1 MQGIKNLKEISR
13 EKAVE
18 LLWREGVLDF
28 KLSEPQKII
37 KKGIVEDATKI
48 SVVMCA
54 RRLGKTYLMLTMA
67 FEVCLKTPGAIVKYV
82 FPKQKAA
89 KRNIF
94 PEIRKIA
101 MDCPKDLMPE
111 LKVADL
117 LVQFPNGSQIQLA
130 GCDSGNIENIRGGN
144 SHLNIVD
151 EAGFAD
157 DLKYAVRSVLAPT
170 TKLTKGRTILVST
183 PSRSEN
189 HEFIQDFVL
198 PYMAEDRIKVFSIF
212 DNPQFTE
219 AIIKD
224 ALDDYPEG
232 EKDPEF
238 RREYMCEIIR
248 NAEKA
253 ILPSFNTEAE
263 LEIVTDQ
270 YVRPVYYDPYVSFDI
285 GGVDLSA
292 ILFAY
297 YDYENACLVVE
308 DELIADGTTNTEIL
322 AALIQEKEKQ
332 LWENPLDKSQ
342 IPPYLRV
349 IDTNN
354 KILATDL
361 QKLHGL
367 TFTPVKKDQKQAA
380 INSLDVAISR
390 RQIKIHPRCKHLIY
404 HMKMAEWNKSQ
415 SDFKRLKDSPS
426 GKIRGG
432 HADALAA
439 MVYLHRSIVKSHN
452 PFPSGYGVPTSS
464 NYFKSLKQSENA
476 QSELGNMLKNMFK
489 KR

>member
-1 MQGIKNLKEISR
+1 MKEISK
-13 EKAVE
+13 EKAIE
-18 LLWREGVLDF
+18 LLWREGILDF
-28 KLSEPQKII
+28 KLSDPQKII
-37 KKGIVEDATKI
+37 KKGILEDATKI

-67 FEVCLKTPGAIVKYV
+67 FEVCLRTPGAVVKYV
-82 FPKQKAA
+82 FPRQKAA

-94 PEIRKIA
+94 PEIRKISA
-101 MDCPKDLMPE
+101 DCPKDLMPV

-117 LVQFPNGSQIQLA
+117 LVEFPNGSQIQLA

-170 TKLTKGRTILVST
+170 TKLTNGRTILVST

-189 HEFIQDFVL
+189 HEFIQEFVI
-198 PYMAEDRIKVFSIF
+198 PYMAEARIKIFSIF

-224 ALDDYPEG
+224 ALDDYPDG

-248 NAEKA
+248 STEKA
-253 ILPSFNTEAE
+253 ILPSFNAEAE
-263 LEIVTDQ
+263 SIIVTDQ
-270 YVRPVYYDPYVSFDI
+270 IVRPVYYDPYVSFDI

-292 ILFAY
+292 LLFGY
-297 YDYENACLVVE
+297 YDYQEATLVIE
-308 DELIADGTTNTEIL
+308 DEIVVDGTTNTEIL
-322 AALIQEKEKQ
+322 AAMIKEKEQ
-332 LWENPLDKSQ
+332 ALWENPIDKS
-342 IPPYLRV
+342 IITPYLRV

-361 QKLHGL
+361 FKLHGL
-367 TFTPVKKDQKQAA
+367 LFSPVKKDNKQAA
-380 INSLDVAISR
+380 INSLDVTISR

-404 HMKMAEWNKSQ
+404 HMKMAEWNNAQ
-415 SDFKRLKDSPS
+415 TDFKRLKDSSS

-432 HADALAA
+432 HADCLAA
-439 MVYLHRSIVKSHN
+439 LIYLHRSVVKSHN
-452 PFPSGYGVPTSS
+452 PYPAGYGEMQGS
-464 NYFKSLKQSENA
+464 NVFNPFKNQQVASDFASFAKSL
-476 QSELGNMLKNMFK
+476 FK
-489 KR
+489 TKKK